1 MKISRSVLISVL
13 VILFVIGAIILGVM
27 YRNAYNEKKQA
38 QQMLDLSEIQQV
50 ALAKQKAQLEGQLA
64 EAAAEVASWNDK
76 IVLLQ
81 LDLEQANLAL
91 EQTQNKFPL
100 SAQSIEYSESLIS
113 LAEAS
118 NVSLRIV
125 TSTETDF
132 AELSTDDFTFYTNVF
147 TVEIYGELGNI
158 LDFVDK
164 IATSNL
170 FKTGAITPVTFAIPQ
185 PLLQST
191 KDQMRIDIRT
201 QQLAEI
207 DASIQGVDRI
217 MLIEAAFLELLG
229 EKGDTGEQ
237 TLEEMTQRI
246 YDIIQ
251 ARYNPEIA
259 NLLASAIADAI
270 NNNLAAN
277 LTDIIT
283 TIYADAITSLF
294 EDNTSELLPS
304 FTGTDLSDDIIEAI
318 QGIPDQ
324 EIWPVIKAVLVEK
337 INSMVAAKIDA
348 MVNENT
354 VDDILAAQITDAE
367 MPSAQLTVAVY
378 SYRGE

>member
-1 MKISRSVLISVL
+1 MKLTRSGLISIL
-13 VILFVIGAIILGVM
+13 VTLFVIGAIILGVM
-27 YRNAYNEKKQA
+27 YRNAYNDNKQA
-38 QQMLDLSEIQQV
+38 QQMLDSSQRQQN
-50 ALAKQKAQLEGQLA
+50 ALIKLKTQLETQLA
-64 EAAAEVASWNDK
+64 EAAASVAAWNDK
-76 IVLLQ
+76 ITLLQ
-81 LDLEQANLAL
+81 LDLEQANQSLA
-91 EQTQNKFPL
+91 QIQNKFPL
-100 SAQSIEYSESLIS
+100 SAQSIEYDEALIA

-118 NVSLRIV
+118 NLSLRVV
-125 TSTETDF
+125 TATETET
-132 AELSTDDFTFYTNVF
+132 AGLSTGDFNFYANVF
-147 TVEIYGELGNI
+147 TVEIRGEMSDI
-158 LDFVDK
+158 LDFIDK
-164 IATSNL
+164 IATSSI

-191 KDQMRIDIRT
+191 KEQMRIDIRT
-201 QQLAEI
+201 QQVAEI
-207 DASIQGVDRI
+207 DASIQGIDRI
-217 MLIEAAFLELLG
+217 MLIEEAFLQLLG

-237 TLEEMTQRI
+237 TLEEMTTRI

-251 ARYNPEIA
+251 AQYNPEIA
-259 NLLASAIADAI
+259 SLLAGELADAI

-324 EIWPVIKAVLVEK
+324 EIWPAIKTVLTEK

-354 VDDILAAQITDAE
+354 VDDILAAQVTAAE
-367 MPSAQLTVAVY
+367 TSSAQLTVAVY